1 MTMYNLQKLFRNVQV
16 CTVMGWVGQ
25 RGVVDYLNN
34 SPAVGRGANPPVAT
48 GNRDK
53 SGKLAK

>member
-1 MTMYNLQKLFRNVQV
+1 MQTY
-16 CTVMGWVGQ
+16 TVMGWVGL
-25 RGVVDYLNN
+25 RGAIYYLNN
-34 SPAVGRGANPPVAT
+34 SPAVGRGASPPVAT